1 MTQIASLIA
10 NLQDET
16 VHLHRFNDLLQRELE
31 ALSQLHDLDTL
42 DAITQEKL
50 SFHAALEACAAS
62 RASLLAELG
71 YEAGFVG
78 MENAVAAHPEIS
90 ATWLQLKDAANATRT
105 QNDIN
110 GMVVNA
116 KLENTKQSLDA
127 LRKAG
132 VGPAVYTA
140 RGRAQSNLPRL
151 SVKAG

>member
-16 VHLHRFNDLLQRELE
+16 VQLHRFNDLLHRELE
-31 ALSQLHDLDTL
+31 ALSQLHDLDAL

-50 SFHAALEACAAS
+50 RFHAVLDASAAG
-62 RASLLAELG
+62 RNGLLAELG
-71 YEAGFVG
+71 FEASFVG
-78 MENAVAAHPEIS
+78 MERAVAAHPEIAAAWLALKS
-90 ATWLQLKDAANATRT
+90 AADATRV

-140 RGRAQSNLPRL
+140 SGRAPSNLPRL